1 MSIHPRTTA
10 GIARALALLTALV
23 AAFAFAAPGRSASF
37 QAPISFTIGS
47 GESSQCQALTVADNT
62 QLTITFASVYT
73 EASTTGQQVV
83 AVFLFTK
90 LTGQSTDSFNA
101 VPVTSINSV
110 SYLGSQVMTAYADAG
125 ITNNPRLCVTRST
138 TSGTMAVLGSVNGT
152 TSAP

>member
-1 MSIHPRTTA
+1 MSTTSKPVVHPFC
-10 GIARALALLTALV
+10 LLTALV
-23 AAFAFAAPGRSASF
+23 ALFAFAAPGQGASF
-37 QAPISFTIGS
+37 QEPITFTIGS
-47 GESSQCQALTVADNT
+47 GQSSQCQTLTVADNT

-90 LTGQSTDSFNA
+90 LAGQSTDSYNA
-101 VPVTSINSV
+101 VPVASINSV

-125 ITNNPRLCVTRST
+125 ISNNPRLCVIRST
-138 TSGTMAVLGSVNGT
+138 TAGTMAVFGTVSGT